1 MLYATTRS
9 KVATYTA
16 QRALKEER
24 SPDGGFYVPTA
35 WPHYDPDA
43 LTALLKE
50 PAAEIVARILNDLFK
65 KDLGK
70 LDVEFALGKR
80 FFGMTDISHR
90 IFIGELWRNCD
101 WSFEAACRR
110 LTRRISAEVG
120 NAEPG
125 AWMRIACRIAMIFA
139 FFGELYKNGQLP
151 WLEEADIAV
160 ATADF
165 EGPFAAHG
173 ARKMGLP
180 VGEVICC
187 CNGNGGLWELL
198 NQGQMKLGAKVQS
211 TMTPKCDR
219 AVPAGLELLIHDR
232 MEWDDVEKFV
242 GLQKTGGT
250 WYLSAEE
257 HRHLR
262 QGISAAVVGDS
273 RIKLAIPNL
282 YKTNGYILCPYSALV
297 YTGLMDYRSRPGKRR
312 AALMLAES
320 DPRQCRETVI
330 HALAISDRELDEW
343 RMGG

>member
-24 SPDGGFYVPTA
+24 APDGGYYVPTA
-35 WPHYDPDA
+35 WPQYDREA
-43 LTALLKE
+43 LEALLKE
-50 PAAEIVARILNDLFK
+50 PAAGIVASILNDFFK

-80 FFGMTDISHR
+80 FFGITDISHR
-90 IFIGELWRNCD
+90 IFIGELWRCSD
-101 WSFEAACRR
+101 WSFEGVCRR
-110 LTRRISAEVG
+110 LARRVSSDLGAV
-120 NAEPG
+120 EPG
-125 AWMRIACRIAMIFA
+125 AWTRIACRIAMLFA
-139 FFGELYKNGQLP
+139 FFGELYKRKLLP
-151 WLEEADIAV
+151 WFEEADVAV
-160 ATADF
+160 MTADF
-165 EGPFAAHG
+165 EGPFAAHA

-187 CNGNGGLWELL
+187 CNDNGGVWELL
-198 NQGQMKLGAKVQS
+198 NQGQMKLGARVRP
-211 TMTPKCDR
+211 TMTPDCDR
-219 AVPAGLELLIHDR
+219 AVPGALELLIHDR

-242 GLQKTGGT
+242 ELAKKGGT

-273 RIKLAIPNL
+273 RIRLAIPNL

-297 YTGLMDYRSRPGKRR
+297 YTGLMDYRSHPGKRR
-312 AALMLAES
+312 AALMLTEY
-320 DPRQCRETVI
+320 DPRQSRETVI
-330 HALAISDRELDEW
+330 RALAISDRELDDW